1 MRIAKAGFDIRSVL
15 SYYEDEL
22 TDDKAP
28 SSRLRVILRL
38 DTINVRPVAQ
48 TLRDE
53 GFDVI
58 WPMPKPT

>member
-1 MRIAKAGFDIRSVL
+1 MRIAEAGFDIRSVL

-22 TDDKAP
+22 TDGEAP

-38 DTINVRPVAQ
+38 DTISVRPVAQ

>member
-1 MRIAKAGFDIRSVL
+1 L

-22 TDDKAP
+22 TDGEAP

-38 DTINVRPVAQ
+38 DTISVRPVAQ